1 MTEVKN
7 PAEEI
12 PPLLPRSVSALRS
25 PKPPLKRGPTRP
37 PNRPSKI
44 TIVEPKESPNNN
56 NDNNKGDAAASAIHS
71 DGSSSASRGYVVTSS
86 VWFRKLILTLDG
98 GGIRGYSS
106 LIILRTLMKEI
117 ARIETAHE
125 KPAMSSAETPNI
137 PSDAIPAEVLRKGS
151 YLPCHYFD
159 YVAGTGFG
167 GLIAIMLGML
177 GMSVQECI
185 DEFHRQNKSIPLTNE
200 LPRAI
205 KFPLL
210 HRPTTWPTERTRS
223 FYDTFAHFAAT
234 ATSRS
239 APPSAASS
247 RATSETYGDE
257 EAGEFIKNTF
267 QCQTIAWCTEV
278 EGRERRPFSFCTYEV
293 RRDEEKQIS
302 IPEVAKAI
310 TTPSSSSFKP
320 FKHRFGEFVDGSKQ
334 IRDPTLEVV
343 KEINWLMDVPG
354 EPAIDLL
361 LSLGTD
367 EHTAWFYE
375 KLRKPVVS
383 KPGLS
388 EEEKGRSYL
397 NYHRFEVP
405 DIKLG
410 LRKKY
415 FLREIEES
423 TEAWLATQADQIS
436 HYAAMLVERRRS
448 RAESHRW
455 ETFALGVEYECF
467 HAECQAKSL
476 RFPSRGSFNDHLEDK
491 HRFRKNIASNDV
503 AEQQLDRGRRFG
515 VSNPKV

>member
-1 MTEVKN
+1 MAEVKN

-12 PPLLPRSVSALRS
+12 PPLLPRSVSSLRS
-25 PKPPLKRGPTRP
+25 PKPPLKRVPTRP
-37 PNRPSKI
+37 PNRPNRI
-44 TIVEPKESPNNN
+44 TIVDPKESPNSNINN
-56 NDNNKGDAAASAIHS
+56 NGDPAASTSHS
-71 DGSSSASRGYVVTSS
+71 NTSSASQGCFDTSS
-86 VWFRKLILTLDG
+86 IWFRKHILTLDG
-98 GGIRGYSS
+98 GGIRGYSA
-106 LIILRTLMKEI
+106 LIILRALMKEI
-117 ARIETAHE
+117 ARIEAAHE
-125 KPAMSSAETPNI
+125 TPAMSSSETPMI
-137 PSDAIPAEVLRKGS
+137 PSDAIPAEVLRKGL

-159 YVAGTGFG
+159 YIAGTSFG

-185 DEFHRQNKSIPLTNE
+185 DEFHRQNKSMPLTNN

-205 KFPLL
+205 DFPLL
-210 HRPTTWPTERTRS
+210 HRPSTWPTEKTRS

-247 RATSETYGDE
+247 RATTESTSGE
-257 EAGEFIKNTF
+257 EASEFIKNTF

-343 KEINWLMDVPG
+343 KEINWLMEAPGGVP
-354 EPAIDLL
+354 AVDLL

-383 KPGLS
+383 PPGLS
-388 EEEKGRSYL
+388 EEKGRSYVD
-397 NYHRFEVP
+397 YHRFEVP
-405 DIKLG
+405 NIKLG
-410 LRKKY
+410 MRKKY

-423 TEAWLATQADQIS
+423 TDAWLATQAEQIS
-436 HYAAMLVERRRS
+436 QYAAMLVERRRA
-448 RAESHRW
+448 RAETHDW

-467 HAECQAKSL
+467 HAECQTKSL
-476 RFPSRGSFNDHLEDK
+476 RFENRGRFNDHLEEK

-503 AEQQLDRGRRFG
+503 AEQQLDQGRRFG
-515 VSNPKV
+515 VSNPKA

>member
-7 PAEEI
+7 PAEGI

-25 PKPPLKRGPTRP
+25 PKPPLKRVPTRP
-37 PNRPSKI
+37 SNRPSRI
-44 TIVEPKESPNNN
+44 TIVEPKESLN
-56 NDNNKGDAAASAIHS
+56 NNKGDSAASATHS
-71 DGSSSASRGYVVTSS
+71 DTPPASRGYVVTSS

-98 GGIRGYSS
+98 GGIRGYSA
-106 LIILRTLMKEI
+106 LIILRALMKEI
-117 ARIETAHE
+117 ARIEAIHE
-125 KPAMSSAETPNI
+125 TPAMSSSETPNI
-137 PSDAIPAEVLRKGS
+137 PADAIPAEVLRKGS

-159 YVAGTGFG
+159 YIAGTGFG
-167 GLIAIMLGML
+167 GLIGIMLGML

-205 KFPLL
+205 NFPLL
-210 HRPTTWPTERTRS
+210 HRPSTWPTEKTRS

-247 RATSETYGDE
+247 RATTESTSGE
-257 EAGEFIKNTF
+257 EASEFIKNTF

-375 KLRKPVVS
+375 KLRKRVVPP
-383 KPGLS
+383 PGLS

-397 NYHRFEVP
+397 DYHRFEVP
-405 DIKLG
+405 NIKLG

-423 TEAWLATQADQIS
+423 TDAWLATQADQIS
-436 HYAAMLVERRRS
+436 QYAALLVQRRRA
-448 RAESHRW
+448 RAETNGW

-476 RFPSRGSFNDHLEDK
+476 RFASRGRFNEHLEEK
-491 HRFRKNIASNDV
+491 HHFRKNIASNDV

-515 VSNPKV
+515 VSNPKA